1 MVPFQ
6 RKIMAVTSTE
16 AKDGTFSFPL
26 SKKTA
31 LGRKQKRATATALI
45 N

>member
-26 SKKTA
+26 SKKNCA
-31 LGRKQKRATATALI
+31 RKKAKESHRHCT